1 MSGNAAAQQHFTD
14 VRPTTAVG
22 ASEQQARRREPRG
35 WVRFGAPF
43 RAKKIKAQTEAF
55 CRNAERFRTLLQHS
69 SDAVVVVGRDLRI
82 LYATGPVERMLGRC
96 PGDLRGTTF
105 ADLVYPQEWSRV
117 EALLTKTVE
126 GPGATSTQNIRLR
139 RGDRGWLR
147 SQTVVANLLADPN
160 VQGLVLTI
168 RDVSQR
174 RALEDQLRQIA
185 FHDPLTGLPNRAG
198 FLDGVA
204 QALALDQGSDELC
217 AVLVIEIDDLKRVNS
232 LGHSAGDQLL
242 QAIAERIQQIL
253 GSNESL
259 MLARLR
265 EDEFAILAENLT
277 DPEDAVALADRLL
290 VAFHTSVEIEGRS
303 ILPRANI
310 GIATTVAG
318 VETSDELLRNAD
330 VAMYQARHRG
340 RGCYELFN
348 PAMHAAAIQRL
359 ELEQELR
366 WAVERQEFVVH
377 YQLVVRLGDFSISGV
392 EALLRWQHPE
402 RGLILPD
409 DFIPLAEETGL
420 IIPIGDWMLREAC
433 RHGANLQRQG
443 DDRLRVAVN
452 VSPRQFTDPSFEEQI
467 ALALDDS
474 GIDPTTLVLEITET
488 GLMADTE
495 DMVGRMVRLRQLG
508 LSFAMDDFGRGYSS
522 FSYLRQYPIQML
534 KIDRSFIDALGEGEE
549 NTALV
554 LAILSLASTLGM
566 QVVAEGV
573 EEAWQAELLQRLGC
587 TLAQGFY
594 FARPMDRQDLALI
607 LGGSVEDRTLPI
619 AGTSAVVCPCNAS
632 DKVMLLSP
640 LGLPVAGCLPH

>member
-1 MSGNAAAQQHFTD
+1 MRGNAAAQQDSTD
-14 VRPTTAVG
+14 VRPTAAVVG
-22 ASEQQARRREPRG
+22 SEQQARGGERRR
-35 WVRFGAPF
+35 WVRFGTPF
-43 RAKKIKAQTEAF
+43 RAKKIKAQTEALH
-55 CRNAERFRTLLQHS
+55 RNAERFRTLLQHS
-69 SDAVVVVGRDLRI
+69 SDAVIVVGRDLRI

-96 PGDLRGTTF
+96 PGDLRGGTL
-105 ADLVYPQEWSRV
+105 ADLVYPQEWPRV
-117 EALLTKTVE
+117 EALLTKTGE
-126 GPGATSTQNIRLR
+126 GPGATSTQDIRLR

-147 SQTVVANLLADPN
+147 SQTVVANLLDDPN
-160 VQGLVLTI
+160 VGGLVLTI

-198 FLDGVA
+198 FLDGVG
-204 QALALDQGSDELC
+204 QALALDRGSHELC

-253 GSNESL
+253 GSDETL

-265 EDEFAILAENLT
+265 EDEFAILAENLI
-277 DPEDAVALADRLL
+277 DPEDAVALAGRLL
-290 VAFHTSVEIEGRS
+290 AAFHTSVEIEGRS

-330 VAMYQARHRG
+330 VAMYQARHWG
-340 RGCYELFN
+340 RGCYQLFN
-348 PAMHAAAIQRL
+348 PAMHAAAVQRL

-392 EALLRWQHPE
+392 EALLRWEHPE

-433 RHGANLQRQG
+433 RHVAKLQLRYG

-495 DMVGRMVRLRQLG
+495 DMVGRMVRLRKLG

-594 FARPMDRQDLALI
+594 FARPMEVQDLALTHATPATE
-607 LGGSVEDRTLPI
+607 SC
-619 AGTSAVVCPCNAS
+619 S
-632 DKVMLLSP
+632 
-640 LGLPVAGCLPH
+640 